1 MIAKKA
7 QSWFH
12 NHNWYLFIDNLDD
25 KLIKYLSQKPIC
37 FLSILFRSYLQ
48 FIFNKRLKNIK
59 YKFVFKSDL
68 QIYNILLGKKTD
80 RFNNCYFYIIFNKKE
95 NIILNN
101 IST

>member
-1 MIAKKA
+1 M
-7 QSWFH
+7 
-12 NHNWYLFIDNLDD
+12 
-25 KLIKYLSQKPIC
+25 C
-37 FLSILFRSYLQ
+37 FLFILFRSYLQ

-68 QIYNILLGKKTD
+68 QIYNILLSKKTD

-95 NIILNN
+95 KVILNN